1 MGLLSQKIRLVI
13 HLGYAGHKGGE
24 SLQAGKEKLIA
35 GQKVKLEALVKGEA
49 LLLRTEIQSPSK
61 SRNSRHSPGTGELHQ
76 GCGGICLKSI
86 DTSVR

>member
-49 LLLRTEIQSPSK
+49 LLL
-61 SRNSRHSPGTGELHQ
+61 
-76 GCGGICLKSI
+76 
-86 DTSVR
+86 